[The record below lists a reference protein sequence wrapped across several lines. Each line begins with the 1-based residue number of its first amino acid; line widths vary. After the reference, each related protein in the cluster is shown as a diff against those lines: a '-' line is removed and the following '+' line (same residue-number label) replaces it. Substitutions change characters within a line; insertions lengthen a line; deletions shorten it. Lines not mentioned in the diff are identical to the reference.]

1 MPSAWKTL
9 ALCKTF
15 SSTRCGVIPFSL
27 ECDYLLENVSTVCQW
42 CVVIFFSAQ
51 SHGCFSCSLFES
63 FVGFTLRPRASSVH
77 LRSSFAGTVW
87 FSCIKRES
95 TASKTFIASKRRHF
109 QPFSHLN
116 LDALLNALH
125 FLAPS
130 SCRLEGIVSSDRA
143 PRRVAR
149 NSVNYRLCLQVDN
162 EKRFTRN
169 RNG

>member
-1 MPSAWKTL
+1 MRTFNIEHSVYQTSLCLFLVSLCELTAID
-9 ALCKTF
+9 ALRMKDPCF
-15 SSTRCGVIPFSL
+15 VQDFFICCGVMPFSL
-27 ECDYLLENVSTVCQW
+27 ECDYLLENASCCGRGPAVSTSAPPLQARSDSLASRENRRRAKHLLLTSLG
-42 CVVIFFSAQ
+42 IF
-51 SHGCFSCSLFES
+51 SLF
-63 FVGFTLRPRASSVH
+63 P
-77 LRSSFAGTVW
+77 
-87 FSCIKRES
+87 
-95 TASKTFIASKRRHF
+95 
-109 QPFSHLN
+109 HLN

-162 EKRFTRN
+162 EKRFTRY